1 MRILLT
7 AFVLLFCSSGNA
19 ATIYL
24 CKAYAGGMFW
34 SNAVCSS
41 QKAVIERTANVPD
54 GMPFNQQVDLAQQQL
69 SASQKLYAQPAP
81 QSNSVGSS
89 CAQLVAERRNLDEIT
104 EKMIWV
110 PIENQNA
117 NYRRMNQIKADMA
130 RLGCRY

>member
-1 MRILLT
+1 MRFLLIAIL
-7 AFVLLFCSSGNA
+7 VFCSPVNA

-34 SNAVCSS
+34 SNSVCSA

-69 SASQKLYAQPAP
+69 DASKKLYVQPAS

-89 CAQLVAERRNLDEIT
+89 CAQLAAERRALDQTT

-110 PIENQNA
+110 PIEKQNA
-117 NYRRMNQIKADMA
+117 NYHRMNQIKADMA